1 MRQERYHKKS
11 HKKAIWITL
20 ITILVLIVLGIVF
33 FFPLNNAVRNISGG
47 NDTPSDKVVKSE
59 LVKKVSSTK
68 NGNAKHDANV
78 EKAATALKA
87 TKMSTIVNSAN
98 NESDAAKLLQKNSTL
113 SSSESKA
120 AAKTIFSDSKYD
132 GLRQAVSSGNWYSA
146 YNQYKTLSN
155 DGSLTSLRDSI
166 SNK

>member
-11 HKKAIWITL
+11 HKKAIWITI
-20 ITILVLIVLGIVF
+20 ITVLVLIVLGVIF
-33 FFPLNNAVRNISGG
+33 FFPLNNAVRNISG
-47 NDTPSDKVVKSE
+47 NDTPSDKLVKSE

-68 NGNAKHDANV
+68 NGNAKHDAKV
-78 EKAATALKA
+78 EKAEAALKD
-87 TKMSTIVNSAN
+87 TKMSDIVKSAN

-113 SSSESKA
+113 SSSESNA

-132 GLRQAVSSGNWYSA
+132 GLRQAINDGNWYSA